1 MNNSTPSVI
10 TVITKVNAPLNK
22 VWDYWTKDEHI
33 INWNNA
39 SDEWHTPAAKNDLRN
54 DGRFVFTMA
63 ARDGSMSFDF
73 EGVYS
78 EVIEHKMISY
88 VMSDGRKAKITFE
101 FQDGQTEIVE
111 SFEAETV
118 NSIELQR
125 TGWQNILDS
134 FKKYTESN

>member
-1 MNNSTPSVI
+1 
-10 TVITKVNAPLNK
+10 
-22 VWDYWTKDEHI
+22 
-33 INWNNA
+33 
-39 SDEWHTPAAKNDLRN
+39 
-54 DGRFVFTMA
+54 MA

-88 VMSDGRKAKITFE
+88 VMEDGRKAKITFE
-101 FQDGQTEIVE
+101 VQDGQTEIVE

-125 TGWQNILDS
+125 TGWQNILDN
-134 FKKYTESN
+134 FKKYTEMN